1 MDRETF
7 LNEISIMKKPLDS
20 YEKDA
25 IVNNS
30 LNECKKVTGNYNQI
44 LSICMEENAELS
56 VAISKGIRNKLD
68 KVNLLEEMA
77 DVFICL
83 KDLQAIYNIDDISL
97 DKAISVKLKRLQ
109 DKINKGDIYNG

>member
-30 LNECKKVTGNYNQI
+30 LNECKKLPEI
-44 LSICMEENAELS
+44 I
-56 VAISKGIRNKLD
+56 I
-68 KVNLLEEMA
+68 
-77 DVFICL
+77 
-83 KDLQAIYNIDDISL
+83 
-97 DKAISVKLKRLQ
+97 
-109 DKINKGDIYNG
+109 